1 LPLFDAYLETKTML
15 LADVVAST
23 AVLGAA
29 EALNAQGWTIM
40 LISVGSVVSLTF
52 YCIRRVLQLPT
63 EDVEDI
69 KGPLEIDTGDTQD
82 AD

>member
-1 LPLFDAYLETKTML
+1 M
-15 LADVVAST
+15 LADSVAST
-23 AVLGAA
+23 AMLGASA
-29 EALNAQGWTIM
+29 ALNAQGWTIM

-52 YCIRRVLQLPT
+52 YCIRRVLQLPA